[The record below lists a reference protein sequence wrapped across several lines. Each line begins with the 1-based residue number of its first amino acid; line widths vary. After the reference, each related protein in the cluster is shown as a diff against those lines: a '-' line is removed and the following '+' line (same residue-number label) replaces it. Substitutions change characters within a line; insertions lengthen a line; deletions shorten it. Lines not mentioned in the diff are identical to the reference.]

1 MLLLIDGGNDVDNYM
16 KLSLAAEG
24 IDPEGTV
31 DEQREARQ
39 NYINEHAFHFI
50 KTKDGLNLQETIFG
64 PVNWGRFE
72 KKFNEIEPFKRN
84 F

>member
-1 MLLLIDGGNDVDNYM
+1 MLIDGGNDVDNYM

-50 KTKDGLNLQETIFG
+50 KTKDGLNLQ
-64 PVNWGRFE
+64 
-72 KKFNEIEPFKRN
+72 
-84 F
+84 

>member
-1 MLLLIDGGNDVDNYM
+1 M

-72 KKFNEIEPFKRN
+72 KNSTKLSHLKGFFKR
-84 F
+84 FH